1 MPPIDR
7 DTANAVRRFINLLPD
22 RLGVSSVILFGSRAR
37 GTHDHASDADLAI
50 LLNGQPQALLKTSL
64 DLADFAFEVLL
75 ETGINITPL
84 PIWLAEWEH
93 PQSYSNPTLL
103 ANIAKD
109 GVRFS

>member
-1 MPPIDR
+1 M
-7 DTANAVRRFINLLPD
+7 
-22 RLGVSSVILFGSRAR
+22 
-37 GTHDHASDADLAI
+37 
-50 LLNGQPQALLKTSL
+50 LKTSL